1 MQHLIASA
9 GIGNNNNEENY
20 QYHLFVIG
28 RNSIKLFFY
37 ESGAWGEDINLRA
50 ETEDFS
56 FAIEQLNDMMKD
68 EEMQEHIEANLL
80 F

>member
-9 GIGNNNNEENY
+9 GIGNNNDEANY
-20 QYHLFVIG
+20 KYHLFIIG
-28 RNSIKLFFY
+28 RNFTKLFFY
-37 ESGAWGEDINLRA
+37 ESGAWGEDINYRA
-50 ETEDFS
+50 ETEDFD
-56 FAIEQLNDMMKD
+56 FACEQLSGMMKD

>member
-9 GIGNNNNEENY
+9 GIGNNNNEESY